1 MASMVKLA
9 GCMMEPSLSPV
20 PVTLHSRAIVGP
32 RCTRVR
38 AACGDDGEDG
48 IAMEPAG
55 SGGTASAPPSMAC
68 RHLFQGRLQSISS
81 IFTLLL
87 QKRCFLLSCSPRR
100 FPPRTTP
107 WSTCIHTV
115 QAAPRSSL
123 KIIRANVA
131 AAACRPRRGP
141 RARACSRRPHRPS
154 LQDTRAP

>member
-20 PVTLHSRAIVGP
+20 PVTLHRRAIVGP

-68 RHLFQGRLQSISS
+68 RHPISGPPAIDFEYFHFAVTS
-81 IFTLLL
+81 
-87 QKRCFLLSCSPRR
+87 RVSCCLVVPTVSPAHHAVVY
-100 FPPRTTP
+100 
-107 WSTCIHTV
+107 S
-115 QAAPRSSL
+115 
-123 KIIRANVA
+123 
-131 AAACRPRRGP
+131 
-141 RARACSRRPHRPS
+141 
-154 LQDTRAP
+154 